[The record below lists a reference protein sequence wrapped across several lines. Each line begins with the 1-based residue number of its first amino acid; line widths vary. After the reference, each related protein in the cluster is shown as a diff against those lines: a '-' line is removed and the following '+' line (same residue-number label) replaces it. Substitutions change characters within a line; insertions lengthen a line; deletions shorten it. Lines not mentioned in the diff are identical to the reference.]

1 MTSSASR
8 RDEADLTALKITPD
22 KCPYLISPLYLG
34 RILAILLSGFL
45 MSLKRKAVAL
55 ISGGLDS
62 MLAVKV
68 MQEQEI
74 YVEGINFYTGFCHSG
89 HTSAI
94 RNKKMGKPLRNDAL
108 WVAEQLGIKLHIIDV
123 VEPYKNVLL
132 NPKYGYGK
140 NINPCLNCKIFM
152 VQHAYQWMLEQG
164 FDFII
169 TGEVIGQRPKS
180 QRKATMPIVARESG
194 AEDRLLRPLC
204 AKLLSP
210 TLPEREGWVDR
221 EALYDFR
228 GRNRKP
234 QLGLAASMSIEEF
247 AQPAGGC
254 CVLTDENYTHR
265 LRDMWA
271 HRETKDYDLEDI
283 ILLKAGRHLRIEPH
297 YKIIIARDE
306 SESNF
311 LMGYRKQFIHM
322 QVVEHRGPVI
332 LIEGQPNEEDLMTC
346 ARIAG
351 RFCSGREET
360 EIKINLHYLDG
371 QSQTLKVQPMR
382 ADEIQQDWY
391 V

>member
-1 MTSSASR
+1 
-8 RDEADLTALKITPD
+8 
-22 KCPYLISPLYLG
+22 
-34 RILAILLSGFL
+34 

-68 MQEQEI
+68 MQEQGI

-94 RNKKMGKPLRNDAL
+94 RNKKMEKPLRNDAL

-254 CVLTDENYTHR
+254 CVLTDENYTRR

-283 ILLKAGRHLRIEPH
+283 ILLKAGRHLRLEPH
-297 YKIIIARDE
+297 YKMIIARDE

-351 RFCSGREET
+351 RFCSGREEA